1 MYSGARGERRPRFDD
16 SNKNRRWYR
25 RDHRRHNMAR
35 ALGLARL
42 VASSRRGSLAAAA
55 SYATSAPPSPPPAP
69 GRRASGS
76 SDDAS
81 TIPPLA
87 CEWIEPPGDQSTT
100 GAATT
105 DAPVALVLH
114 GLMGS
119 GRNWRTFAR
128 ALSARLAAG
137 GTPWRFALVDHVWHG
152 RTFGDRTHR
161 EWRNPA
167 PATAVANGACAVD
180 LAASAVGDFAAHVRA
195 VNPRC
200 RVAAVIGHSLGGKI
214 ALRHL
219 ARLGDAN
226 ALPSHPT
233 QWWSLDSV
241 PSAVA
246 HPDDDPHGVQRVIDA
261 VRNHLPRTFAAR
273 EELGAALAAMPNA
286 SFPRDLVDW
295 LGTNLAPVDPTAP
308 TTSPLTWQFDPDGA
322 AALYDAY
329 KRDDGA
335 LRVALDP
342 PTGGGRGRDGSS
354 SYQPGQVVHE
364 VHVVRAERST
374 RWPKATEA
382 ALVARAKE
390 RGSRL
395 RYHEVKNAGHWLHVD
410 NPGGLRDVLAP
421 EMARLCAS
429 LTS

>member
-1 MYSGARGERRPRFDD
+1 M
-16 SNKNRRWYR
+16 
-25 RDHRRHNMAR
+25 
-35 ALGLARL
+35 
-42 VASSRRGSLAAAA
+42 
-55 SYATSAPPSPPPAP
+55 
-69 GRRASGS
+69 
-76 SDDAS
+76 
-81 TIPPLA
+81 
-87 CEWIEPPGDQSTT
+87 DQ
-100 GAATT
+100 
-105 DAPVALVLH
+105 L
-114 GLMGS
+114 
-119 GRNWRTFAR
+119 
-128 ALSARLAAG
+128 
-137 GTPWRFALVDHVWHG
+137 WHG

-161 EWRNPA
+161 EWRHP
-167 PATAVANGACAVD
+167 PRVQTAAANGACAVD

-195 VNPRC
+195 VNPHC

-226 ALPSHPT
+226 ALPPHPT

-273 EELGAALAAMPNA
+273 EELGTALSAMPGGVT
-286 SFPRDLVDW
+286 FPRDLVDW
-295 LGTNLAPVDPTAP
+295 LGTNLAPADPTAGA
-308 TTSPLTWQFDPDGA
+308 TSPLTWQFDPDGA

-342 PTGGGRGRDGSS
+342 PMGGGGRHNGSS
-354 SYQPGQVVHE
+354 VVHE
-364 VHVVRAERST
+364 VHVVRAERSE
-374 RWPKATEA
+374 RWPKETVA
-382 ALVARAKE
+382 ALVARAKQ

-395 RYHEVKNAGHWLHVD
+395 RYHALRDAGHWLHVD

-421 EMARLCAS
+421 EMARLHAS

>member
-1 MYSGARGERRPRFDD
+1 MSIDPGTEGT
-16 SNKNRRWYR
+16 S
-25 RDHRRHNMAR
+25 RRHNMAR

-42 VASSRRGSLAAAA
+42 VASSRRGSLTSAA
-55 SYATSAPPSPPPAP
+55 SYATSAPPTPP
-69 GRRASGS
+69 
-76 SDDAS
+76 SDDA
-81 TIPPLA
+81 TVPPLA

-100 GAATT
+100 GAGAGA
-105 DAPVALVLH
+105 APVALVLH

-137 GTPWRFALVDHVWHG
+137 GTPWRFALVDQLWHG

-161 EWRNPA
+161 EWRHP
-167 PATAVANGACAVD
+167 PRVQTAAANGACAVD

-195 VNPRC
+195 VNPHC

-226 ALPSHPT
+226 ALPPHPT

-273 EELGAALAAMPNA
+273 EELGTALSAMPGGVT
-286 SFPRDLVDW
+286 FPRDLVDW
-295 LGTNLAPVDPTAP
+295 LGTNLAPAEPTAGA
-308 TTSPLTWQFDPDGA
+308 TSPLTWQFDPDGA

-342 PTGGGRGRDGSS
+342 PMGGGGRYNGSS
-354 SYQPGQVVHE
+354 VVHE
-364 VHVVRAERST
+364 VHVVRAERSK
-374 RWPKATEA
+374 RWPKETEA
-382 ALVARAKE
+382 ALVARAKQA
-390 RGSRL
+390 GSRL
-395 RYHEVKNAGHWLHVD
+395 RYHALKDAGHWLHVD

-421 EMARLCAS
+421 EMARLHAS

>member
-1 MYSGARGERRPRFDD
+1 
-16 SNKNRRWYR
+16 
-25 RDHRRHNMAR
+25 MAR

-55 SYATSAPPSPPPAP
+55 SYATSAPPPPPPAH

-87 CEWIEPPGDQSTT
+87 CEWIEPPGDQS
-100 GAATT
+100 TT

-137 GTPWRFALVDHVWHG
+137 GTPWRFALVDQLWHG

-161 EWRNPA
+161 EWRHP
-167 PATAVANGACAVD
+167 PRVQTAAANGACAVD

-195 VNPRC
+195 VNPHC

-226 ALPSHPT
+226 ALPPHPA

-273 EELGAALAAMPNA
+273 EELGTALSAMPGGVT
-286 SFPRDLVDW
+286 FPRDLVDW
-295 LGTNLAPVDPTAP
+295 LGTNLAPADPTAGA
-308 TTSPLTWQFDPDGA
+308 TSPLTWQFDPDGA

-342 PTGGGRGRDGSS
+342 PMGGGGRHNGSS
-354 SYQPGQVVHE
+354 VVHE
-364 VHVVRAERST
+364 VHVVRAERSE
-374 RWPKATEA
+374 RWPKDTVA

-395 RYHEVKNAGHWLHVD
+395 RYHALKDAGHWLHVD

>member
-1 MYSGARGERRPRFDD
+1 
-16 SNKNRRWYR
+16 
-25 RDHRRHNMAR
+25 MAR

-55 SYATSAPPSPPPAP
+55 SYATSAPPPPPPAH

-87 CEWIEPPGDQSTT
+87 CEWIEPPGDQS
-100 GAATT
+100 TT

-137 GTPWRFALVDHVWHG
+137 GTPWRFALVDQLWHG

-161 EWRNPA
+161 EWRHP
-167 PATAVANGACAVD
+167 PRVQTAAANGACAVD

-195 VNPRC
+195 VNPHC

-226 ALPSHPT
+226 ALPPHPT

-261 VRNHLPRTFAAR
+261 VRNYLPRTFAAR
-273 EELGAALAAMPNA
+273 EELGAALAASSRDGTRR
-286 SFPRDLVDW
+286 SFPPDLVDW

-308 TTSPLTWQFDPDGA
+308 ASSPLTWQFDPDGA

-342 PTGGGRGRDGSS
+342 PTGVSGDGSS
-354 SYQPGQVVHE
+354 PTGVVHE

-374 RWPKATEA
+374 RWPRETVD
-382 ALVARAKE
+382 ALTARASAP
-390 RGSRL
+390 GSRL
-395 RYHEVKNAGHWLHVD
+395 RYHALANAGHWLHVD

-421 EMARLCAS
+421 EMARLHAS
-429 LTS
+429 LT

>member
-1 MYSGARGERRPRFDD
+1 
-16 SNKNRRWYR
+16 
-25 RDHRRHNMAR
+25 MAR

-42 VASSRRGSLAAAA
+42 VASSRRGSLTSAA
-55 SYATSAPPSPPPAP
+55 SYATWAPPTPP
-69 GRRASGS
+69 
-76 SDDAS
+76 SDDA
-81 TIPPLA
+81 TVPPLA

-100 GAATT
+100 GAGAGA
-105 DAPVALVLH
+105 APVALVLH

-137 GTPWRFALVDHVWHG
+137 GTPWRFALVDQLWHG

-161 EWRNPA
+161 EWRHP
-167 PATAVANGACAVD
+167 PRVQTAAANGACAVD

-195 VNPRC
+195 VNPHC

-226 ALPSHPT
+226 ALPPHPT

-273 EELGAALAAMPNA
+273 EELGAALAASSRDGTRR
-286 SFPRDLVDW
+286 SFPPDLVDW

-308 TTSPLTWQFDPDGA
+308 ASSPLTWQFDPDGA

-342 PTGGGRGRDGSS
+342 PTGVSGDGSS
-354 SYQPGQVVHE
+354 PTGVVHE

-374 RWPKATEA
+374 RWPRETVD
-382 ALVARAKE
+382 ALTARASTP
-390 RGSRL
+390 GSRL
-395 RYHEVKNAGHWLHVD
+395 RYHALANAGHWLHVD

-421 EMARLCAS
+421 EMARLHAS
-429 LTS
+429 LT

>member
-1 MYSGARGERRPRFDD
+1 M
-16 SNKNRRWYR
+16 
-25 RDHRRHNMAR
+25 
-35 ALGLARL
+35 
-42 VASSRRGSLAAAA
+42 
-55 SYATSAPPSPPPAP
+55 
-69 GRRASGS
+69 
-76 SDDAS
+76 
-81 TIPPLA
+81 
-87 CEWIEPPGDQSTT
+87 
-100 GAATT
+100 
-105 DAPVALVLH
+105 ALVLH

-354 SYQPGQVVHE
+354 SYRPGSRPRGARCSSRAVHA
-364 VHVVRAERST
+364 VAESDGSGARGACE
-374 RWPKATEA
+374 RRRVEA
-382 ALVARAKE
+382 AVPRGEE
-390 RGSRL
+390 RGALAAR
-395 RYHEVKNAGHWLHVD
+395 GQ
-410 NPGGLRDVLAP
+410 PGGLAGR
-421 EMARLCAS
+421 ARAGDGSPVRQSDELSAAVV
-429 LTS
+429 TSC

>member
-1 MYSGARGERRPRFDD
+1 
-16 SNKNRRWYR
+16 
-25 RDHRRHNMAR
+25 MAR

-161 EWRNPA
+161 EWRNPSVQ
-167 PATAVANGACAVD
+167 TAAANGACAVN

-195 VNPRC
+195 VNPHC

-226 ALPSHPT
+226 ALPPHPT

-273 EELGAALAAMPNA
+273 EELGTALSAMPGGVT
-286 SFPRDLVDW
+286 FPRDLVDW
-295 LGTNLAPVDPTAP
+295 LGTNLAPADPTAGA
-308 TTSPLTWQFDPDGA
+308 TSPLTWQFDPDGA

-342 PTGGGRGRDGSS
+342 PMGHGGRHNGSS
-354 SYQPGQVVHE
+354 VVHE
-364 VHVVRAERST
+364 VHVVRAERSE
-374 RWPKATEA
+374 RWPKDTVA

-395 RYHEVKNAGHWLHVD
+395 RYHALRDAGHWLHVD

-421 EMARLCAS
+421 EMARLHAS
-429 LTS
+429 LTR

>member
-1 MYSGARGERRPRFDD
+1 
-16 SNKNRRWYR
+16 
-25 RDHRRHNMAR
+25 MAR

-42 VASSRRGSLAAAA
+42 VASSRRGSLTSAA
-55 SYATSAPPSPPPAP
+55 SYATSAPPTPP
-69 GRRASGS
+69 
-76 SDDAS
+76 SDDA
-81 TIPPLA
+81 TVPPLA

-100 GAATT
+100 GAGAGA
-105 DAPVALVLH
+105 APVALVLH

-161 EWRNPA
+161 EWRNPRVETLV
-167 PATAVANGACAVD
+167 PNGACAVD
-180 LAASAVGDFAAHVRA
+180 LAATAVGDFAAHVRA
-195 VNPRC
+195 TQPGQK
-200 RVAAVIGHSLGGKI
+200 VAAVIGHSLGGKI

-219 ARLGDAN
+219 AKLGDAS

-273 EELGAALAAMPNA
+273 EELGAALAASSRDGTRR
-286 SFPRDLVDW
+286 SFPPDLVDW

-308 TTSPLTWQFDPDGA
+308 ASSPLTWQFDPDGA

-342 PTGGGRGRDGSS
+342 PTGVSGDGSS
-354 SYQPGQVVHE
+354 PTGVVHE

-374 RWPKATEA
+374 RWPRETVD
-382 ALVARAKE
+382 ALTARASTP
-390 RGSRL
+390 GSRL
-395 RYHEVKNAGHWLHVD
+395 RYHALANAGHWLHVD

-421 EMARLCAS
+421 EMARLHAS
-429 LTS
+429 LT

>member
-1 MYSGARGERRPRFDD
+1 
-16 SNKNRRWYR
+16 
-25 RDHRRHNMAR
+25 MAR

-55 SYATSAPPSPPPAP
+55 SYATSAPPPPPPAH

-87 CEWIEPPGDQSTT
+87 CEWIEPPGDQS
-100 GAATT
+100 TT

-137 GTPWRFALVDHVWHG
+137 GTPWRFALVDQLWHG

-161 EWRNPA
+161 EWRHP
-167 PATAVANGACAVD
+167 PRVQTAAANGACAVD

-195 VNPRC
+195 VNPHC

-226 ALPSHPT
+226 ALPPHPT

-273 EELGAALAAMPNA
+273 EELGTALSAMPGGVT
-286 SFPRDLVDW
+286 FPRDLVDW
-295 LGTNLAPVDPTAP
+295 LGTNLAPADPTAGA
-308 TTSPLTWQFDPDGA
+308 TSPLTWQFDPDGA

-342 PTGGGRGRDGSS
+342 PMGGGGRHNGSS
-354 SYQPGQVVHE
+354 VVHE
-364 VHVVRAERST
+364 VHVVRAERSE
-374 RWPKATEA
+374 RWPKETVA
-382 ALVARAKE
+382 ALVARAKQ

-395 RYHEVKNAGHWLHVD
+395 RYHALRDAGHWLHVD

-421 EMARLCAS
+421 EMARLHAS
-429 LTS
+429 LTR